1 MEFFNLVMPKIFY
14 CFAMARLIRLEIK
27 TVSHLIN
34 IHDQCLLLIR
44 TIYYRDLQYFRS
56 QRHWNVFNWLGHQ
69 ILRWNW

>member
-1 MEFFNLVMPKIFY
+1 MEFFNLVMPNIFY
-14 CFAMARLIRLEIK
+14 YFAMARLIRLEIK

-56 QRHWNVFNWLGHQ
+56 QRHWNVFNWLAHQ